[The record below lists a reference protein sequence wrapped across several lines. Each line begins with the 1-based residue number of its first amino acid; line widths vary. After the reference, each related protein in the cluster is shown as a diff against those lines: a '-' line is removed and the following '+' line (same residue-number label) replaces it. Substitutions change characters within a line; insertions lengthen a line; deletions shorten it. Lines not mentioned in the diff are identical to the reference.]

1 MITSNIPGCKE
12 AVDDGKSGFLCEVR
26 DWNDLY
32 LKMDKIAH
40 MNHVEREAMG
50 LCARDKMMQEF
61 DKNKV
66 VKKTIQGIVRV

>member
-1 MITSNIPGCKE
+1 
-12 AVDDGKSGFLCEVR
+12 
-26 DWNDLY
+26 
-32 LKMDKIAH
+32 MDKIAH
-40 MNHVEREAMG
+40 MSHVEREAMG

>member
-1 MITSNIPGCKE
+1 MTVK
-12 AVDDGKSGFLCEVR
+12 AEVR
-26 DWNDLY
+26 DWNNLY

-40 MNHVEREAMG
+40 MSHVEREAMG